1 MKECT
6 SKGNKIS
13 GVIFK
18 YLDNKNFVFKETAEN
33 YYLLDNENDIYCQVR
48 LRKTDMVCFIEYKL
62 IREVERF
69 FCTDYHIVENIIGEY
84 VENTMNTKLSKIEW
98 NGMFSNVEVEN
109 TMNIKVSNTLSSV
122 YENTIPVEPSINIK
136 VSKTKSLVNIET

>member
-33 YYLLDNENDIYCQVR
+33 YYLLDNENDIYCKVR

-62 IREVERF
+62 IRQVERF

-98 NGMFSNVEVEN
+98 NGMFSNIEVENTMNIKVSKTNSDIGFAGRKVEN
-109 TMNIKVSNTLSSV
+109 TMNIKVSNT
-122 YENTIPVEPSINIK
+122 
-136 VSKTKSLVNIET
+136 KSLVNIET

>member
-1 MKECT
+1 MKFEINN
-6 SKGNKIS
+6 SKLEQ
-13 GVIFK
+13 VIFK

-62 IREVERF
+62 IRQVERF

-109 TMNIKVSNTLSSV
+109 TMNIKVSKTNSDIGFAGRKV
-122 YENTIPVEPSINIK
+122 ENTMNTR
-136 VSKTKSLVNIET
+136 VSNTKSLVNIEI

>member
-6 SKGNKIS
+6 SKENKIS

-62 IREVERF
+62 IRQVERF

-84 VENTMNTKLSKIEW
+84 VENTMNIKLSKIEW

-109 TMNIKVSNTLSSV
+109 TMNIKVSKTNSDIGFAGRKV
-122 YENTIPVEPSINIK
+122 ENTMNTR
-136 VSKTKSLVNIET
+136 VSKTKSLVNIEI

>member
-6 SKGNKIS
+6 SKENKIS

-62 IREVERF
+62 IRQVERF

-84 VENTMNTKLSKIEW
+84 VENTMNIKV
-98 NGMFSNVEVEN
+98 SNTRNTRLLKPILVEN

-122 YENTIPVEPSINIK
+122 YENTIPVETPINVK
-136 VSKTKSLVNIET
+136 VSKTKSLVNIEI

>member
-62 IREVERF
+62 IRQVERF

-84 VENTMNTKLSKIEW
+84 VENTMNIKLSKIEW
-98 NGMFSNVEVEN
+98 NGMFSNIEVEN
-109 TMNIKVSNTLSSV
+109 TMNIKVSKTNSDIGFAGRKV
-122 YENTIPVEPSINIK
+122 ENTMNTR
-136 VSKTKSLVNIET
+136 VSKTKSLVNIEI

>member
-6 SKGNKIS
+6 SKENKIS

-33 YYLLDNENDIYCQVR
+33 YYLLDNENDMYCQVR
-48 LRKTDMVCFIEYKL
+48 LRKKDMVCFIEYKL
-62 IREVERF
+62 IRQVERF
-69 FCTDYHIVENIIGEY
+69 FCVNYHIVENIIGEY
-84 VENTMNTKLSKIEW
+84 VENTMNIKVFNTRLQIADYSLK
-98 NGMFSNVEVEN
+98 VEN

>member
-6 SKGNKIS
+6 SKENKIS

-33 YYLLDNENDIYCQVR
+33 YYLLDNENDMYCQVR
-48 LRKTDMVCFIEYKL
+48 LRKKDMVCFIEYKL
-62 IREVERF
+62 IRQVERF
-69 FCTDYHIVENIIGEY
+69 FCVNYHIVENIIGEY

-109 TMNIKVSNTLSSV
+109 TMNIKVSKTNSDIGFAGRKV
-122 YENTIPVEPSINIK
+122 ENTMNTR
-136 VSKTKSLVNIET
+136 VSKTKSLVNIEI

>member
-6 SKGNKIS
+6 SKENKIS

-62 IREVERF
+62 IRQVERF

-109 TMNIKVSNTLSSV
+109 TMNIKVSKTNSDIGFAGRKV
-122 YENTIPVEPSINIK
+122 ENTMNTR

>member
-6 SKGNKIS
+6 SKENKIS

-62 IREVERF
+62 IRQVERF

-109 TMNIKVSNTLSSV
+109 TMNIKVSKTNSDIGFAGRKVGNTM
-122 YENTIPVEPSINIK
+122 NTR
-136 VSKTKSLVNIET
+136 VSYTKSLVNIEI

>member
-6 SKGNKIS
+6 SKENKIS

-62 IREVERF
+62 IRQVERF

-84 VENTMNTKLSKIEW
+84 VENTMN
-98 NGMFSNVEVEN
+98 
-109 TMNIKVSNTLSSV
+109 IKVSNTLSSV
-122 YENTIPVEPSINIK
+122 YENTIPVETPINVK
-136 VSKTKSLVNIET
+136 VSKTKSLVNIEI

>member
-6 SKGNKIS
+6 SKENKIS

-62 IREVERF
+62 IRQVERF

-84 VENTMNTKLSKIEW
+84 VENTMNIKLSKIEW

-109 TMNIKVSNTLSSV
+109 TMNIKVSKTNSDIGFAGRKV
-122 YENTIPVEPSINIK
+122 ENTMNIK
-136 VSKTKSLVNIET
+136 VSKTKSLVNIEI

>member
-6 SKGNKIS
+6 SKENKIS

-62 IREVERF
+62 IRQVERF

-109 TMNIKVSNTLSSV
+109 TMNIKVSKTNSD
-122 YENTIPVEPSINIK
+122 IGFAGRKNI
-136 VSKTKSLVNIET
+136 LVTFFVFACRLLKC

>member
-1 MKECT
+1 MKEST
-6 SKGNKIS
+6 SKENKIS

-33 YYLLDNENDIYCQVR
+33 YYLLDNENDVYCQVK

-62 IREVERF
+62 IRQVERF
-69 FCTDYHIVENIIGEY
+69 FCMNYHIVENIIGEY

-109 TMNIKVSNTLSSV
+109 TMNIKVS
-122 YENTIPVEPSINIK
+122 
-136 VSKTKSLVNIET
+136 KTKSLVNIET

>member
-62 IREVERF
+62 IRKVERF
-69 FCTDYHIVENIIGEY
+69 FCIDYHIVENIIGEY
-84 VENTMNTKLSKIEW
+84 VENTMNIKLSKIEW
-98 NGMFSNVEVEN
+98 NGMFSNIEVEN
-109 TMNIKVSNTLSSV
+109 TMNIKVSKTNSDIGFAGRKV
-122 YENTIPVEPSINIK
+122 ENTMNTR
-136 VSKTKSLVNIET
+136 VSKTKSLVNIEI